1 MHKKVFPIPAIEA
14 KHRQGLLGQHFDCF
28 LTWMRNHG
36 YSRCSI
42 RFQIQ
47 CITHFG
53 KYLKRRGIHSIHQLE
68 GTEGQ
73 KLLTAYRKY
82 CQSQRHWRRDSGL
95 KLYLGAL
102 EEAGILRS
110 PPPKDSSLY
119 PETKQYSSFL
129 ETQRGLSDGSIHR
142 HLYWTEKFLHFLGYQ
157 KDTSSLPSFGVAD
170 IDRFIEEEAVSLQR
184 ATIQGLS
191 GSLRGFLRFLY
202 QSGKLATDLSWLVVS
217 PRRYKLESLPRV
229 LSWGEVKRIIE
240 SVDRSSRT
248 GPQHYAILVLLANY
262 GLRAGEVAH
271 LKLRDINWR
280 KKSIRITPRKSGKD
294 LYLPLTSQVARAITD
309 YLKRG
314 RPASK
319 YREFFLLSRAPFR
332 PLTSQN
338 IAYVVRRHLQLAGLE
353 LSGGESHLIRHSFAT
368 HLMRKGVPLKY
379 ISDLLGHRSLAS
391 THIYT
396 KTATEHLRE
405 VALEVPEVR

>member
-1 MHKKVFPIPAIEA
+1 MHEKVFPTPAIEA
-14 KHRQGLLGQHFDCF
+14 KHRQGMLGQHFDYF
-28 LTWMRNHG
+28 LTWMQKHG
-36 YSRCSI
+36 YSRYSI
-42 RFQIQ
+42 HFRIQ

-53 KYLKRRGIHSIHQLE
+53 KYLKERGINSIHQLE
-68 GTEGQ
+68 GAQGQ
-73 KLLTAYRKY
+73 KLLAAYRKY
-82 CQSQRHWRRDSGL
+82 CQDQGHWHRDSRL
-95 KLYLGAL
+95 KLYIQAL

-110 PPPKDSSLY
+110 LPPKDSSLY
-119 PETKQYSSFL
+119 PETKQYSNFL
-129 ETQRGLSDGSIHR
+129 KNQKGLSDGSIRH

-157 KDTSSLPSFGVAD
+157 KDTSSLPSFGIAD
-170 IDRFIEEEAVSLQR
+170 IDRFMEEAAVSLQR

-202 QSGKLATDLSWLVVS
+202 QSGKLATDLSCLLVS

-280 KKSIRITPRKSGKD
+280 RKSIRITPRKSGKD
-294 LYLPLTSQVARAITD
+294 LYLPLTSQVAQAITD

-319 YREFFLLSRAPFR
+319 CRELLLLSCAPFK

-338 IAYVVRRHLQLAGLE
+338 IAYVVNRHLQLAGLG
-353 LSGGESHLIRHSFAT
+353 LSVRGPHLIRHSFAT

-379 ISDLLGHRSLAS
+379 ISDLMGHRSLAS

-405 VALEVPEVR
+405 VALEVPEVG

>member
-142 HLYWTEKFLHFLGYQ
+142 HLHPRRWRGRAKPRCGAALHDLGVLGQHDPLHADRHRPQRITTHHGDGSGCASAKRPRRRCISRCLRFGAGRRPFRTTRTGVGRQGDLGDPRRSRRMAAPRRAIRQTQGRRVRDDRSRADPCCYERL
-157 KDTSSLPSFGVAD
+157 TSITGRGGRRSGD
-170 IDRFIEEEAVSLQR
+170 HR
-184 ATIQGLS
+184 ATRLQ
-191 GSLRGFLRFLY
+191 F
-202 QSGKLATDLSWLVVS
+202 
-217 PRRYKLESLPRV
+217 RRNEHPLP
-229 LSWGEVKRIIE
+229 
-240 SVDRSSRT
+240 
-248 GPQHYAILVLLANY
+248 A
-262 GLRAGEVAH
+262 
-271 LKLRDINWR
+271 
-280 KKSIRITPRKSGKD
+280 
-294 LYLPLTSQVARAITD
+294 
-309 YLKRG
+309 
-314 RPASK
+314 
-319 YREFFLLSRAPFR
+319 
-332 PLTSQN
+332 
-338 IAYVVRRHLQLAGLE
+338 
-353 LSGGESHLIRHSFAT
+353 
-368 HLMRKGVPLKY
+368 
-379 ISDLLGHRSLAS
+379 
-391 THIYT
+391 
-396 KTATEHLRE
+396 
-405 VALEVPEVR
+405 